1 MKRALTRDQVVERLR
16 ALVVAQGTQQAVAD
30 RLGIS
35 AQYLG
40 DILASPPKRRPGRTV
55 LRALNLVRVDV
66 YEEARTP

>member
-1 MKRALTRDQVVERLR
+1 MKRLTADQVVARLR
-16 ALVVAQGTQQAVAD
+16 DMVVTDGNQRCVAD

-40 DILASPPKRRPGRTV
+40 DILAMPPKRRPGRKV

-66 YEEARTP
+66 YEKARKP